1 MRIHRNSQA
10 GTSLFEVLIAL
21 FILGVGLLG
30 VISLQAESLKLNQ
43 QASSSTQALLLANDM
58 AERIRIAKAVC
69 DDRANKDP
77 ATTCI
82 GWGQIEDYVDFKTW
96 ETSVE
101 NALPGGTV
109 KVEDTPVVSGSSGI
123 PEPGQISIN
132 ITYQQI
138 KLNTEGPA
146 VVDDVKNID
155 YKLVTRI

>member
-69 DDRANKDP
+69 DSQTRPPEDPNVTCVGWNKVEPYIDV
-77 ATTCI
+77 AA
-82 GWGQIEDYVDFKTW
+82 WKA
-96 ETSVE
+96 SVKD
-101 NALPGGTV
+101 ALPGG
-109 KVEDTPVVSGSSGI
+109 KGEIENAPIDPAL
-123 PEPGQISIN
+123 PLRNEIN
-132 ITYQQI
+132 IDITYQQI
-138 KLNTEGPA
+138 KLNSEGPA
-146 VVDDVKNID
+146 VVDDVKEIT
-155 YKLVTRI
+155 YQLVTRI